1 MQPSQTMAVKPRKQ
15 VLIPAGKPE
24 AKEDAFVTPR
34 GANIEIR
41 FTNTGL
47 YYVVFTD
54 GGPIPSE
61 LSGKWTDRVRA
72 EDAVKDYLDE
82 YWKSRS

>member
-1 MQPSQTMAVKPRKQ
+1 MQPSQTMVGKPRKQ
-15 VLIPAGKPE
+15 VLVPAGKPE
-24 AKEDAFVTPR
+24 AKEDAFITPR

-47 YYVVFTD
+47 YYVVFAD
-54 GGPIPSE
+54 GGSVPVE